1 MSAITS
7 FQQLLLHAGI
17 AALNPMQQEAIRTI
31 TAAENTWIKAPTGSG
46 KTLAYLFPLL
56 PLLQHQ
62 REGCQVFI
70 LSPARELALQIGD
83 VFRRLQTGFGVSVF
97 YGGHRMR
104 SELDQLRQP
113 PAILVATPGRLAD
126 HLRHGRIDTSNLHY
140 LVMDEFDK
148 CQELGFSEDINFILS
163 RLPALKKR
171 ICVSATGSPDDTVI
185 AGFTHPQK
193 VEYTRLEEASG
204 LTLYHVS
211 VSVDSRTTTL
221 FQLLSVIGHETTL
234 VFCARRDD
242 VDMLHQ
248 DMLDRGLPC
257 TRFHGG
263 VEQVDRERALIRI
276 RQGSARIL
284 ITTDLAARGIDIPE
298 VRHVVHFDLSRK
310 EEEFLHRNGRTARMQ
325 AVGAAYLLSSD
336 RHLLP
341 DYAAASAKPFILP
354 KVSLLPIPD
363 WETLYVNLG
372 RKQKIRKL
380 DVVGWLLQKGGLR
393 PEELGRVDIMDDRSY
408 AAVPREKAKGVIQL
422 LQSEPLKKKKARIFI
437 AKE

>member
-1 MSAITS
+1 MSAITPY
-7 FQQLLLHAGI
+7 QQLLLHAGI

-31 TAAENTWIKAPTGSG
+31 TTAENTWIKAPTGSG

-56 PLLQHQ
+56 PLLKPQ
-62 REGCQVFI
+62 REGCQVLI

-83 VFRRLQTGFGVSVF
+83 VFRRLQSGFGVTVF

-113 PAILVATPGRLAD
+113 PAVVVATPGRLAD
-126 HLRHGRIDTSNLHY
+126 HLRHGRINTSNLQY
-140 LVMDEFDK
+140 LVLDEFDK

-163 RLPALKKR
+163 RLPSLKKR
-171 ICVSATGSPDDTVI
+171 ICVSATGSPDETAI
-185 AGFTHPQK
+185 AGFTNPQK
-193 VEYTRLEEASG
+193 VEYVRHEEASG
-204 LTLYHVS
+204 LTMYHVP
-211 VSVDSRTTTL
+211 VSEESRVTSL

-234 VFCARRDD
+234 VFCTRRDD
-242 VDMLHQ
+242 VDKLHQ

-263 VEQVDRERALIRI
+263 VEQVDRERAIIRI
-276 RQGSARIL
+276 RHGSARIL

-310 EEEFLHRNGRTARMQ
+310 EEEFQHRNGRTARMQ
-325 AVGAAYLLSSD
+325 ALGAAYLLSPD
-336 RHLLP
+336 KNTLP
-341 DYAAASAKPFILP
+341 DYVQASVKSFVLP
-354 KVSLLPIPD
+354 KVSLPPIPE

-380 DVVGWLLQKGGLR
+380 DVVGWLLQKGGLQ

-408 AAVPREKAKGVIQL
+408 AAVPRDKAKGVIQL
-422 LQSEPLKKKKARIFI
+422 LQGEPLKKKKGKVLITR
-437 AKE
+437 E